1 MSLQNLYAKIGRN
14 LICYQTIEK
23 NIKQLLISSN
33 ITVAKTE
40 AQFIHIDNSETYQN
54 NTFGILV
61 DAFFKKY
68 MLSENITHK
77 KENDQFEDRGYLY
90 FSSTFT
96 ASIDNESHLS
106 LKKQLKQIVTDRNKL
121 VHNFIDQA
129 SYQTKAQKNAEELDN
144 CYKKARSISDYIVQ
158 IIENRN
164 KSIKY
169 MLTDQFKLAV
179 LHPEILECLSTV
191 HTTHKNDTNWCKFSL
206 FISEAN
212 KHYKLI
218 FDDVKSEY
226 QFSNWSYFLEKLGFI
241 ELQPI
246 REDNKIVLYFKIP
259 SQT

>member
-1 MSLQNLYAKIGRN
+1 M
-14 LICYQTIEK
+14 
-23 NIKQLLISSN
+23 
-33 ITVAKTE
+33 
-40 AQFIHIDNSETYQN
+40 DNSETYQN
-54 NTFGILV
+54 NTFGTLV

-68 MLSENITHK
+68 MLSENITYK
-77 KENDQFEDRGYLY
+77 KENDQFEDRGYLC

-96 ASIDNESHLS
+96 ASINNESHLS

-121 VHNFIDQA
+121 VHNFIEQA
-129 SYQTKAQKNAEELDN
+129 SDQTKIQNNAEELDN

-179 LHPEILECLSTV
+179 VHPEILECLSSV

-226 QFSNWSYFLEKLGFI
+226 QFNNWSYFLEKLGFI

-246 REDNKIVLYFKIP
+246 REDNKIVLYFRIP